1 MILDMTVLAETSQ
14 VKDGVEYVQLSA
26 LESGATPLLQVC
38 DYSLAPDETGHK
50 GKLVGKVIRIQV
62 NTIRS
67 LFSGRP
73 QMSGKILSVN
83 GSK

>member
-14 VKDGVEYVQLSA
+14 VRDGIEYTQLSA
-26 LESGATPLLQVC
+26 LEVGGSPLLQVC
-38 DYSLAPDETGHK
+38 DYSLTADETSHK

-67 LFSGRP
+67 IFSGRP
-73 QMSGKILSVN
+73 QFSGKIISVN
-83 GSK
+83 GGK